1 MGSRVPTWKDAEG
14 HGVDISQRRKALV
27 RDRCCTVANAF
38 GESAQPEAGQA
49 QNSQEETRK
58 QLHQHV
64 PVGAGCIQ
72 SGLEKSNEFKHES
85 AAPHQK

>member
-1 MGSRVPTWKDAEG
+1 MPTWKDAEG
-14 HGVDISQRRKALV
+14 HSVDVSQRRKALV
-27 RDRCCTVANAF
+27 RDPCCTVAKAF

-49 QNSQEETRK
+49 QDSQEETRK
-58 QLHQHV
+58 QAHQHV

-72 SGLEKSNEFKHES
+72 SELEKSNGFKHKS